1 MRQSFRI
8 TLSVI
13 TLLIIGNILFAKQAK
28 VVDGNIWNRMKK
40 DNKLYY
46 VTGYFNGLEKAEKII
61 DINVRTQRKNE
72 FAFTEPFYVSQMRK
86 KIRDY
91 IPQEDNRIYLIIE
104 LLNAFYA
111 DPHNF
116 KISFGAALRI
126 TLARHLGDVEKSDL
140 WLYEAR
146 RLPSN
151 KNR

>member
-8 TLSVI
+8 TLSI
-13 TLLIIGNILFAKQAK
+13 IAILIIGNILFAKQDK

-46 VTGYFNGLEKAEKII
+46 VTGYLNGLEKAEKII
-61 DINVRTQRKNE
+61 DINVGTQQKNE
-72 FAFTEPFYVSQMRK
+72 FAFIEPFYVSQMRK

-111 DPHNF
+111 DSHNL
-116 KISFGAALRI
+116 KIPFEAALRI
-126 TLARHLGDVEKSDL
+126 TLVRHLGDVEKSDL

-146 RLPSN
+146 RQAGN
-151 KNR
+151 KN

>member
-13 TLLIIGNILFAKQAK
+13 AILIIGNILFAKQDK

-46 VTGYFNGLEKAEKII
+46 VTGYLNGLEKAEKII
-61 DINVRTQRKNE
+61 DINVGTQQKNE
-72 FAFTEPFYVSQMRK
+72 FAFIEPFYVSQMRK

-111 DPHNF
+111 DSHNL
-116 KISFGAALRI
+116 KIPFEAALRI
-126 TLARHLGDVEKSDL
+126 TLVRHLGDVEKSDF
-140 WLYEAR
+140 WLNEAR
-146 RLPSN
+146 RRAGN
-151 KNR
+151 KN

>member
-8 TLSVI
+8 TLSI
-13 TLLIIGNILFAKQAK
+13 IAILIIGNILFAKQDK

-46 VTGYFNGLEKAEKII
+46 VTGYLNGLEKAEKII
-61 DINVRTQRKNE
+61 DINVGTQQKNE
-72 FAFTEPFYVSQMRK
+72 FAFIEPFYVSQMRK

-111 DPHNF
+111 DSHNL
-116 KISFGAALRI
+116 KIPFEAALRI
-126 TLARHLGDVEKSDL
+126 TLVRHLGDVEKSDL

-146 RLPSN
+146 RRSGN
-151 KNR
+151 KN